1 MKTMTLSF
9 SIALL
14 ATQLPAAQTL
24 WIDGTVCRMNRAIDR
39 LIIRSDYGNRVR
51 IALGRS
57 VPIQY
62 RLQTYDRA
70 DLRPGDRVH
79 ITVQRGALG
88 LLARQL
94 DVTMRV
100 EEALIDSIFR
110 SHRTVTGRFGAREP
124 KTELFT
130 LRLPGPRDVRIDA
143 KGASGP
149 SGRVWVGRLRPGD
162 LLEIRGAWK
171 SKDFLQANSINVLT
185 DHEPS
190 YCTSAARRDEIPA
203 ETHSRETSE
212 QRFLDKSS
220 EDSR

>member
-1 MKTMTLSF
+1 MKTLTFSF

-14 ATQLPAAQTL
+14 ATQLSAAQTL

-39 LIIRSDYGNRVR
+39 LIIKSDYGNRVR
-51 IALGRS
+51 IALGSS

-62 RLQTYDRA
+62 RSQSYDRA

-79 ITVQRGALG
+79 ITARRGSLG

-110 SHRTVTGRFGAREP
+110 SHRTVTGRFAQREA
-124 KTELFT
+124 KAELFS
-130 LRLPGPRDVRIDA
+130 LRLPGPRFVRVDA
-143 KGASGP
+143 KGATSRT
-149 SGRVWVGRLRPGD
+149 GRVWVGRLKPGD
-162 LLEIRGAWK
+162 LLEVRGAWQ
-171 SKDFLQANSINVLT
+171 SKDFLQANSINVMT
-185 DHEPS
+185 DLEPS

-203 ETHSRETSE
+203 ETHSREAAE